1 MNFAEFLLSSGVDI
15 VDGAF
20 SANGI
25 KYFLNNNNNVFR
37 ISQIGTIIRE
47 FKVSQSEINAI
58 ILSLR

>member
-1 MNFAEFLLSSGVDI
+1 MNFAEFL
-15 VDGAF
+15 F

-25 KYFLNNNNNVFR
+25 KYFLNNNNVFR

>member
-25 KYFLNNNNNVFR
+25 QYFLKYNDVFR
-37 ISQIGTIIRE
+37 MSQIGSIVRE

>member
-25 KYFLNNNNNVFR
+25 NYFFNNNDNGP
-37 ISQIGTIIRE
+37 SSCAPGPMD
-47 FKVSQSEINAI
+47 VS
-58 ILSLR
+58 

>member
-1 MNFAEFLLSSGVDI
+1 MNFAEFILSSGVDI

-25 KYFLNNNNNVFR
+25 QYFLKYNDVFR
-37 ISQIGTIIRE
+37 MSQIGSIVRE

>member
-25 KYFLNNNNNVFR
+25 KYFLKYNDVFR
-37 ISQIGTIIRE
+37 MSQIGTIIRE

>member
-25 KYFLNNNNNVFR
+25 QYFLKYNDVFR
-37 ISQIGTIIRE
+37 MSQLGSIVRE